1 MTYLPLMF
9 YMTREDDEEVG
20 DDEDDDKDDDEDDDS
35 GQPKYRLGE
44 HKETSEEFQVRR
56 SACATARSPFP
67 LHRGGMIPAHLPKEP
82 PPHPPLPALRSH
94 SKPQP

>member
-44 HKETSEEFQVRR
+44 HKETR
-56 SACATARSPFP
+56 
-67 LHRGGMIPAHLPKEP
+67 L
-82 PPHPPLPALRSH
+82 
-94 SKPQP
+94 